1 MNLGVGPLIRR
12 HELMLIT
19 LWLLLG
25 LLLGSAFIALARTTV
40 RSERRFLAA
49 GLVIAALIYVGFA
62 TASSAYVPW
71 LALETLGVGFYGAL
85 AWLGLRYSPWWL
97 ALGWATHPAW
107 DVGLHLVGD
116 GSAFT
121 PAWYSVA
128 CVSFD
133 LLVAVYLAGQVWKR
147 PNAAL
152 NPDAQKPR
160 AG

>member
-1 MNLGVGPLIRR
+1 MAVAGATARVSIYRFGPYDRQERAALSSGGPL
-12 HELMLIT
+12 
-19 LWLLLG
+19 
-25 LLLGSAFIALARTTV
+25 
-40 RSERRFLAA
+40 
-49 GLVIAALIYVGFA
+49 IAALIYVGFA

-71 LALETLGVGFYGAL
+71 LVLETLGVGFYGAL

-133 LLVAVYLAGQVWKR
+133 LLVAVYLAAQVWKR
-147 PNAAL
+147 PNTAL
-152 NPDAQKPR
+152 NPDA
-160 AG
+160 